1 MRKQMWGGGTLMGIT
16 AGEERCPDSLYILL
30 ERWARDEETSQNCA
44 ALRDR
49 DGGEQ
54 GCKEKSRL
62 TTPAHQ

>member
-1 MRKQMWGGGTLMGIT
+1 MGIT

-54 GCKEKSRL
+54 GCKEKPRL
-62 TTPAHQ
+62 TEPAHQ